1 MTDSND
7 GLYYPKFRLP
17 VSGWWFTVVGTV
29 AGLAVLMFPG
39 LSLLSDGQRF
49 CVFLLLI
56 VMPGG
61 IILLLHST
69 RCVSVF
75 IKRALLYGRLTQA
88 ITSLEQRLGAS
99 QRSLTALLQERQ
111 QRNAFEIA
119 YCYAFDHRTFVALK
133 RKRGRSPTVGTDV
146 AVIEQD
152 SGALI
157 GEFRVHKDADRYHI
171 CELVGY
177 IDALWLGNV
186 KQHGTQHSEPPPEAV
201 AWILPGVIGEEHDG
215 SEEEN

>member
-7 GLYYPKFRLP
+7 GMYYPKFRWP
-17 VSGWWFTVVGTV
+17 VSGWWFTVVGAL

-39 LSLLSDGQRF
+39 LSLICDRQRF
-49 CVFLLLI
+49 YVCLLLI
-56 VMPGG
+56 AMPGG

-69 RCVSVF
+69 RCLCVF
-75 IKRALLYGRLTQA
+75 IKRALSYERLKQA
-88 ITSLEQRLGAS
+88 IVSLEQRLGAA

-119 YCYAFDHRTFVALK
+119 YCFAFDHRTFVALI
-133 RKRGRSPTVGTDV
+133 RKGGWVPTVGSYV

-152 SGALI
+152 SGSLI
-157 GEFRVHKDADRYHI
+157 GEFRVQKDFDRYHI

-186 KQHGTQHSEPPPEAV
+186 KQNGTLHSEPPPEAV
-201 AWILPGVIGEEHDG
+201 AWVLPGAIGEKNDG